1 MMSERACALDAG
13 WLLVVD
19 YANGTTRL
27 LAPVAAERWCQN
39 SVTPPVPRVRWA
51 PSWSTHEVPLA
62 WEPPPRVSPRALAAA
77 GVGLLVTLAIAK
89 AGARGRKMLRLLR
102 LVRWASKLA
111 RRATPA
117 TRAEEMVN
125 AVRHFGFLPGRV
137 ACLESSVATVVALA
151 LRRRTATWHHGVR
164 CDPIVLHAWISINGV
179 PVAEPPSTA
188 RCAKLLTITS
198 ETNKERA

>member
-1 MMSERACALDAG
+1 MTSERACALDEG

-19 YANGTTRL
+19 YASGKTRL
-27 LAPVAAERWCQN
+27 LDPIAAKRWCQT
-39 SVTPPVPRVRWA
+39 SSTSPVPRVRWA

-62 WEPPPRVSPRALAAA
+62 WEPPPRVSWRALATA
-77 GVGLLVTLAIAK
+77 GVGVLVTLTTAK
-89 AGARGRKMLRLLR
+89 VGTRGRKMHRLLR
-102 LVRWASKLA
+102 LVWWVSKLP

-125 AVRHFGFLPGRV
+125 AVRHFGFLPSRI

-151 LRRRTATWHHGVR
+151 LQGWTVTWHHGVR